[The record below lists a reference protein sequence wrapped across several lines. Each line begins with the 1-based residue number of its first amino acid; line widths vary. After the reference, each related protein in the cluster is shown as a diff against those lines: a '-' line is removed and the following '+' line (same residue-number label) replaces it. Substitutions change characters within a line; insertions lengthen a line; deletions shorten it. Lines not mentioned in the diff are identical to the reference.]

1 MDSEDAKQKHRWR
14 RRMLLRHRK
23 NAFFSRLQ
31 RRCFFCKLK
40 EANFLSFSRIYKL
53 LSKLRRHRLG
63 LVRVLPVSQHSIV
76 LPKELHHG
84 FVPHSGHWTG
94 VIVEGRAEVDFAAE
108 PMLKST
114 VPTDW
119 NLK

>member
-1 MDSEDAKQKHRWR
+1 MPSRSTGGGGGCCCGIGKTLSFRGSSAA
-14 RRMLLRHRK
+14 
-23 NAFFSRLQ
+23 AFF
-31 RRCFFCKLK
+31 
-40 EANFLSFSRIYKL
+40 ANLTRQLFSFSRIFKL
-53 LSKLRRHRLG
+53 LSKLCRHRLG